1 MFNLSSKPEFVET
14 NLNTFESLKK
24 ILHDAVIEEYE
35 QDPSALLN
43 DALLEKISA
52 LCSDIDEFAQSS
64 FNSHQQAQVVQA
76 VYDEI
81 QGLGP
86 IAQFMLDDQVSDI
99 LINDTQNIW
108 IDKQGKLLCT
118 ASKFDDERHLRRFV
132 DRLLDSCARQVN
144 ALTPIVDGKLKDGSR
159 VHIVVPPACTSAAIV
174 SIRKFNHK
182 KINDDFLID
191 NKFLSK
197 NCLTFLKTAVALGVN
212 ILVCGNAGAG
222 KTTLLNVLANSIN
235 TNERV
240 VTIEESAELNLHHN
254 HVVQLEAHDT
264 NSDGK
269 GAVTLRD
276 LVKAALRMRADRIL
290 VGEVR
295 AGEVIDMLQ
304 AMNCGHQ
311 GSMTTVHANSA
322 SDAVTRLS
330 TLVQLHNAQ
339 LSDTHTSALIAS
351 SIQLIVHV
359 SRNTNGVRTL
369 KSIGEIKRVDARAQY
384 SALYSVSDTEQVND
398 KAISTSSVV
407 SFMQSQGA
415 NANEISALLQP
426 DRERNYE

>member
-1 MFNLSSKPEFVET
+1 MFNLSSKPESVET

-144 ALTPIVDGKLKDGSR
+144 ALNPIVDGKLKDGSR

-182 KINDDFLID
+182 K
-191 NKFLSK
+191 
-197 NCLTFLKTAVALGVN
+197 LTMIF
-212 ILVCGNAGAG
+212 
-222 KTTLLNVLANSIN
+222 
-235 TNERV
+235 
-240 VTIEESAELNLHHN
+240 
-254 HVVQLEAHDT
+254 
-264 NSDGK
+264 
-269 GAVTLRD
+269 
-276 LVKAALRMRADRIL
+276 
-290 VGEVR
+290 
-295 AGEVIDMLQ
+295 
-304 AMNCGHQ
+304 
-311 GSMTTVHANSA
+311 
-322 SDAVTRLS
+322 
-330 TLVQLHNAQ
+330 
-339 LSDTHTSALIAS
+339 
-351 SIQLIVHV
+351 
-359 SRNTNGVRTL
+359 
-369 KSIGEIKRVDARAQY
+369 
-384 SALYSVSDTEQVND
+384 
-398 KAISTSSVV
+398 
-407 SFMQSQGA
+407 
-415 NANEISALLQP
+415 
-426 DRERNYE
+426 